1 MNGPPGAEEVQEIE
15 CSWKVIRDGSAED
28 KGADPD
34 PCSPARPAD
43 SRPEG
48 RSAVSRETSHLT
60 TRLAALRSS
69 LLSSPVKMSAAT

>member
-1 MNGPPGAEEVQEIE
+1 MNGPPGAEEAQELE

-43 SRPEG
+43 SRP
-48 RSAVSRETSHLT
+48 
-60 TRLAALRSS
+60 
-69 LLSSPVKMSAAT
+69 